1 MFVIFVGV
9 KIMAS
14 KFQKRQYIAIAK
26 LFGDCQIDEQT
37 IKSFCEMFAE
47 DNPSFNEKK
56 FRDMIDSFWGIEVFP
71 LL

>member
-1 MFVIFVGV
+1 
-9 KIMAS
+9 MAN
-14 KFQKRQYIAIAK
+14 KFQKRHYVAIAK